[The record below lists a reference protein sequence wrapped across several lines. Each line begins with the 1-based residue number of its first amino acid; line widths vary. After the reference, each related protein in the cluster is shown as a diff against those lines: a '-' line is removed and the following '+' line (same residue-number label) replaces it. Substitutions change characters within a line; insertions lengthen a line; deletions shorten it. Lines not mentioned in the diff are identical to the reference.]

1 MVELSS
7 YRGSG
12 AGEKMRRAVWE
23 AVYAI
28 FFRHTPRWCL
38 NFWRCLL
45 LCLFGARIG
54 AHVRINGKARIW
66 SPKKLSIGNGSWIGE
81 GVILYSVDS
90 IEIGSNAVVSEGAYI
105 CTASHDIQS
114 ASFALK
120 TAPVKIG
127 DGAWIAARAIVL
139 PGVVVGRGAVVGAG
153 AVVSHDVPEMAVVA
167 GNPAK
172 VVKVREIAN

>member
-12 AGEKMRRAVWE
+12 AGEKIRRAVWE
-23 AVYAI
+23 TVYAL

-38 NFWRCLL
+38 NSWRGFLL
-45 LCLFGARIG
+45 RLFGARIG
-54 AHVRINGKARIW
+54 SHVRINGKARIW
-66 SPKKLSIGNGSWIGE
+66 SPKKLSSGNGSWIGE
-81 GVILYSVDS
+81 GVNLYSVDS
-90 IEIGSNAVVSEGAYI
+90 IEIGSNAVVSEDAYI

-139 PGVVVGRGAVVGAG
+139 PGVVGGRGAGVGAG

-172 VVKVREIAN
+172 VVKTREIAN